1 MDGRIHLRKIA
12 AAALDRVDPFL
23 MVQRC
28 LRIEDGKLRVATERS
43 DHLIPLAGFS
53 RLFVLGVGKA
63 AAPMAQAVEALLEE
77 RIDKGLIVIKPGHGL
92 ALRRI
97 RAVEGGHPVPDEKS
111 VEAAAELAALADE
124 ADETTLVI
132 NLVSGGGSALLSS
145 PIDDPAHPVTLAEIQ
160 ATTRVLLA
168 CGATI
173 HEINCLRKHLLSLAG
188 GRLAERLFPATVLS
202 LILSDV
208 VGDDIQIIA
217 SGPTAP
223 DASTYAQACAV
234 VESLGIE
241 SELPASVVGLLQA
254 GRRGEIPETPKPAS
268 APFARVTN
276 VLVGT
281 NLFAL
286 EAAKRS
292 AEGLGYHTTILT
304 SRLVG
309 EAREVAKVLAAIAK
323 DVAAFDLAGKK
334 PACIL
339 AGGETTVT
347 IRGRGTGG
355 RNQEM
360 ALAYLLEMARD
371 PEGLGRTSFLSFSTD
386 GEDGPTEAAGA
397 FADAGLVDSARAR
410 MLSISDHLRTN
421 DSHSFFAAVDGLL
434 LTGPTNTNVCDIQVV
449 LIRQDG

>member
-1 MDGRIHLRKIA
+1 MDRRTHLREIA
-12 AAALDRVDPFL
+12 TAALERVDPYR

-43 DHLIPLAGFS
+43 DHLIPLPDFTK
-53 RLFVLGVGKA
+53 LFVLGAGKA
-63 AAPMAQAVEALLEE
+63 AAPMAQAIEALLGE
-77 RIDKGLIVIKPGHGL
+77 RIDKGLMVIKPGHGL
-92 ALRRI
+92 TLQRI

-111 VEAAAELAALADE
+111 VAAAAALVALADE
-124 ADETTLVI
+124 ADEKTLVI

-145 PIDDPAHPVTLAEIQ
+145 PLEFPGHPVTLAEMQ
-160 ATTRVLLA
+160 ATTRALLA

-173 HEINCLRKHLLSLAG
+173 QEINCIRKHLLSLAG
-188 GRLAERLFPATVLS
+188 GRLAERIFPGTTLS

-208 VGDDIQIIA
+208 VGDDVQIIA

-223 DASTYAQACAV
+223 DASTYDEACAI
-234 VESLGIE
+234 VEHFDIASV
-241 SELPASVVGLLQA
+241 LPASVVELLRA
-254 GRRGEIPETPKPAS
+254 GRRGEIPETPKPGS
-268 APFARVTN
+268 PPFARALN
-276 VLVGT
+276 ILVGT

-286 EAAKRS
+286 EAARHA
-292 AEGLGYHTTILT
+292 AERLGYHTTVLT

-323 DVAAFDLAGKK
+323 DVAAFDLGCVK

-347 IRGRGTGG
+347 VHGGGTGG

-360 ALAYLLEMARD
+360 ALAYLLELARD
-371 PEGLGRTSFLSFSTD
+371 REGLDGTAFLSFSTD

-397 FADAGLVDSARAR
+397 FADAGLMEGVRTKG
-410 MLSISDHLRTN
+410 LSIPDYLRDN
-421 DSHSFFAAVDGLL
+421 DSHGFFAALDGLL
-434 LTGPTNTNVCDIQVV
+434 LTGPTNTNVCDIQIV
-449 LIRQDG
+449 LIP